1 MMMAYAAL
9 DEMLLKLKYTRPI
22 FNKPHIFLIFC
33 FLVAYTAD
41 EVEYRWLEGNNN

>member
-22 FNKPHIFLIFC
+22 FNKPQIFSQQIQKID
-33 FLVAYTAD
+33 LVIIPVID
-41 EVEYRWLEGNNN
+41 NSKV